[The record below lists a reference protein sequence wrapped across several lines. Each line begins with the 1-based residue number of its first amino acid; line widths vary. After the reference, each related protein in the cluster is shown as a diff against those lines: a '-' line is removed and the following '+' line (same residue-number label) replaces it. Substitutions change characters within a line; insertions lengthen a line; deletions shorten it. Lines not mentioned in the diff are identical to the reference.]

1 MSDKTIAV
9 FADTAEAYEELCSG
23 ARALGGRPVALWAG
37 DEADALAHRGVG
49 CARDARRAVPEG
61 ALYEDCVPAFQ
72 EVVQAEQPTLILAR
86 MSKRTQCV
94 AGRLAVRLGVPVV
107 TDACR
112 SARSAWRAACRAS
125 GRAGGHRR
133 VAREA

>member
-37 DEADALAHRGVG
+37 DEVDAQRIAAWGARVMHVG
-49 CARDARRAVPEG
+49 AVPEG
-61 ALYEDCVPAFQ
+61 ALYEDCVPAFRRSSSR
-72 EVVQAEQPTLILAR
+72 AATLILAR

-94 AGRLAVRLGVPVV
+94 AGRLAVRLGVRWSP
-107 TDACR
+107 TR
-112 SARSAWRAACRAS
+112 RA
-125 GRAGGHRR
+125 
-133 VAREA
+133 

>member
-37 DEADALAHRGVG
+37 DEADAQRIAAWGARVMHVG
-49 CARDARRAVPEG
+49 AVPEG

-72 EVVQAEQPTLILAR
+72 EVAHGAWR
-86 MSKRTQCV
+86 
-94 AGRLAVRLGVPVV
+94 AGRG
-107 TDACR
+107 
-112 SARSAWRAACRAS
+112 ARSAWRAALPCVWACRWS
-125 GRAGGHRR
+125 PTRRA
-133 VAREA
+133 